1 MASSI
6 SAKRA
11 VGYLRV
17 SSTGQ
22 TGGRHSS
29 LETQK
34 ARYLEYCDRNELIPG
49 STYTDV
55 VSGRRDDRR
64 EYNNMVENVLQGGAD
79 VVVVQFL
86 DRFGRNPKEILRRYW
101 ELEEHGVSVV
111 ATDEDLAE
119 ELLLLVKAGIAGAET
134 RRTSERVRANMAR
147 VVQKGVHVARAPFG
161 LRRIYVGR
169 HDVEWE
175 LHPTEASVVRKMYRL
190 AVEENLGFKRI
201 GDRLT
206 EQGHRAREGR
216 PLAAFTIQRILS
228 NEAIMGTLAYGKRPR
243 KGNPKL
249 EVVRVPGFFPAIL
262 TQEEWDGL
270 QERLAIRRESS
281 RGRTHSSAYLLS
293 GIARCGN
300 CGGPMV
306 GKLGSQWRKRNKYR
320 NYYCSRAM
328 RSKTFCSTYNGH
340 SAGKLEGALLEY
352 LSQFS
357 DPDLVREHMNAA
369 QRRDMETKHSELRD
383 TRKGLTELEHQFMR
397 HLDLLEREI
406 LTEQELLKANE
417 SIRTQKLALETR
429 QQELDAWLKDQEHKS
444 LAAER
449 VPGAIRSFIDDLE
462 GADVRVQKAHLQ
474 TILKAAY
481 IKRDEIE
488 IEFRG

>member
-1 MASSI
+1 
-6 SAKRA
+6 
-11 VGYLRV
+11 
-17 SSTGQ
+17 
-22 TGGRHSS
+22 
-29 LETQK
+29 
-34 ARYLEYCDRNELIPG
+34 
-49 STYTDV
+49 
-55 VSGRRDDRR
+55 
-64 EYNNMVENVLQGGAD
+64 
-79 VVVVQFL
+79 
-86 DRFGRNPKEILRRYW
+86 
-101 ELEEHGVSVV
+101 
-111 ATDEDLAE
+111 
-119 ELLLLVKAGIAGAET
+119 
-134 RRTSERVRANMAR
+134 
-147 VVQKGVHVARAPFG
+147 
-161 LRRIYVGR
+161 
-169 HDVEWE
+169 
-175 LHPTEASVVRKMYRL
+175 
-190 AVEENLGFKRI
+190 
-201 GDRLT
+201 
-206 EQGHRAREGR
+206 
-216 PLAAFTIQRILS
+216 
-228 NEAIMGTLAYGKRPR
+228 
-243 KGNPKL
+243 
-249 EVVRVPGFFPAIL
+249 
-262 TQEEWDGL
+262 
-270 QERLAIRRESS
+270 
-281 RGRTHSSAYLLS
+281 
-293 GIARCGN
+293 
-300 CGGPMV
+300 MV

-406 LTEQELLKANE
+406 LTEQELLKADE
-417 SIRTQKLALETR
+417 SIRTQKVALETR